1 MVEKSDKVLG
11 VCKME
16 NDSEITAKAV
26 VLGLGNAGS
35 KIVKELSRLDG
46 SSWLSIGAADTD
58 KSSLERYGI
67 QNTFPVGFEW
77 THGAG
82 CGGDVIKGERAFA
95 HPSRSR
101 IVEFLA
107 GAALVVVTGGMGGGT
122 ATAGCSS
129 IARTAKKMGIPS
141 IFIITAPFS
150 FEGHSRRKKAEGGIK
165 MLMTDADIVISVPND
180 ILYSSITGDTSAE
193 DAFRKSDIEIARAVL
208 GIAEIIRCGNMLSAN
223 ISDFKR
229 ILQKRKS
236 MCCLGL
242 GAAERSEGENF
253 SHLAIERLMASPLIG
268 GTENLRKADAVILI
282 LTGGPELS
290 IAEMKHS
297 LEAVQRQTGE
307 DTELIVGANTDPLY
321 AGRMQLTLVSVRYEL
336 SSDAPE
342 GSTDSALT
350 GEPRAK
356 QGEFK
361 LDPVSKGIFEN
372 QSGNMPFLQDFDIP
386 AFLRQGVH
394 VDKGK

>member
-1 MVEKSDKVLG
+1 MD
-11 VCKME
+11 
-16 NDSEITAKAV
+16 NNSELTARAV

-35 KIVKELSRLDG
+35 KIVKELTLLNG
-46 SSWLSIGAADTD
+46 SSWLSIGVADTD
-58 KSSLERYGI
+58 KSSLEHSAL
-67 QNTFPVGFEW
+67 QNSFPVGFEW

-82 CGGDVIKGERAFA
+82 CGGSVIKGERAFA

-101 IVEFLA
+101 VDEFLT
-107 GAALVVVTGGMGGGT
+107 GASLVLVTGGMGGGT

-129 IARTAKKMGIPS
+129 IARAAKKMEIPS
-141 IFIITAPFS
+141 IFIVTAPFS
-150 FEGHSRRKKAEGGIK
+150 FEGHSKTKKAENGIK
-165 MLMTDADIVISVPND
+165 MLLADAELVISIPND
-180 ILYSSITGDTSAE
+180 ILYSSIAGDTPAE
-193 DAFRKSDIEIARAVL
+193 EAFRKSDIEIARAVL

-297 LEAVQRQTGE
+297 LEAVQRHTGE

-321 AGRMQLTLVSVRYEL
+321 AGRMQLTLVSVKYEL

-342 GSTDSALT
+342 GSAVSAFT
-350 GEPRAK
+350 EGPKVE
-356 QGEFK
+356 QGKLK
-361 LDPVSKGIFEN
+361 LDPVSKGIFEK
-372 QSGNMPFLQDFDIP
+372 QSGNMPFSQDFDIP
-386 AFLRQGVH
+386 AFVRQGVH
-394 VDKGK
+394 VDKGR

>member
-1 MVEKSDKVLG
+1 MDNTSD
-11 VCKME
+11 
-16 NDSEITAKAV
+16 ITAKAV
-26 VLGLGNAGS
+26 VLGLGNAGI
-35 KIVKELSRLDG
+35 KIVGELAHLNG
-46 SSWLSIGAADTD
+46 ASWLSIGAADTD
-58 KSSLERYGI
+58 KSSLERCGI
-67 QNTFPVGFEW
+67 QNSFPVGFEW

-150 FEGHSRRKKAEGGIK
+150 FEGHSRRKKAESGIK

-180 ILYSSITGDTSAE
+180 ILYSSIAE
-193 DAFRKSDIEIARAVL
+193 DTPAEEAFRRSDIEIARAVL
-208 GIAEIIRCGNMLSAN
+208 GIAEIIRCGNMLSAD
-223 ISDFKR
+223 ISDFR
-229 ILQKRKS
+229 NILQKRKS

-242 GAAERSEGENF
+242 GSAERSEGENF
-253 SHLAIERLMASPLIG
+253 GHLAIERLMASPLLG
-268 GTENLRKADAVILI
+268 GPEKIRNADAVILT
-282 LTGGPELS
+282 LTGGPELN

-321 AGRMQLTLVSVRYEL
+321 AGRMQLTLVSVKYEL

-342 GSTDSALT
+342 GSAGSAFT
-350 GEPRAK
+350 EEPKAE
-356 QGEFK
+356 QGEFE

-372 QSGNMPFLQDFDIP
+372 QSGNMPVSQDFDIP
-386 AFLRQGVH
+386 AFLRQGIH
-394 VDKGK
+394 IDKGR